1 MPVQPK
7 SDDHAWQQPGA
18 TAYVRFGHLEGDD
31 GWYECTLG
39 EQEGGA
45 DPGGKRTRLPRRCR
59 VDSVGCPTFDF
70 HAGAWRVTWKNGDT
84 EPDRLPAACFER
96 APPAEKMRDGALHRW
111 VEVYW
116 AGDAKWYLG
125 RVVGERE
132 GELKIADTSA

>member
-1 MPVQPK
+1 MAWK
-7 SDDHAWQQPGA
+7 LHA
-18 TAYVRFGHLEGDD
+18 LE
-31 GWYECTLG
+31 
-39 EQEGGA
+39 
-45 DPGGKRTRLPRRCR
+45 RTRLPRRRR

-84 EPDRLPAACFER
+84 EPDRLPAACLAR
-96 APPAEKMRDGALHRW
+96 APPAEKPRDGALHRW

-125 RVVGERE
+125 RVVGKRE

>member
-1 MPVQPK
+1 MAWK
-7 SDDHAWQQPGA
+7 LHA
-18 TAYVRFGHLEGDD
+18 LE
-31 GWYECTLG
+31 
-39 EQEGGA
+39 
-45 DPGGKRTRLPRRCR
+45 RTRLPRRR
-59 VDSVGCPTFDF
+59 RGDSVGCPTFDF

-96 APPAEKMRDGALHRW
+96 APPAEKPRDGALHRW

-125 RVVGERE
+125 RVVRERE